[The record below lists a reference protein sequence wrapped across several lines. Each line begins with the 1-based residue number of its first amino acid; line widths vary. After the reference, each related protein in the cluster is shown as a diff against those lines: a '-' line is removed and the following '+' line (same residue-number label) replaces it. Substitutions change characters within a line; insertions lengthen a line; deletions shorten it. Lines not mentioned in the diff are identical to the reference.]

1 MNASCPVF
9 DSYLYLIPVFN
20 SGTLWVGFLI
30 FLRFVAAAGGT
41 APHTHVKMFTAGLQ
55 RALHQIQGSIAR
67 ARFGCD
73 CNNCDDSL
81 PVAIAM
87 ARQRAEAAAE
97 AAASTEA
104 EPQPVLCEEAHPDE
118 DGDVP

>member
-1 MNASCPVF
+1 
-9 DSYLYLIPVFN
+9 
-20 SGTLWVGFLI
+20 
-30 FLRFVAAAGGT
+30 
-41 APHTHVKMFTAGLQ
+41 MFTAGLQ
-55 RALHQIQGSIAR
+55 RALHQIQGSISR

-73 CNNCDDSL
+73 CNHCDDSL

-97 AAASTEA
+97 AAAGTEA

>member
-1 MNASCPVF
+1 MGWNVIFFLSSASF
-9 DSYLYLIPVFN
+9 
-20 SGTLWVGFLI
+20 VGSILP
-30 FLRFVAAAGGT
+30 LRQQRGT

-55 RALHQIQGSIAR
+55 RALHQIQGSITR

>member
-1 MNASCPVF
+1 MQVCPTRTVE
-9 DSYLYLIPVFN
+9 
-20 SGTLWVGFLI
+20 
-30 FLRFVAAAGGT
+30 
-41 APHTHVKMFTAGLQ
+41 MFTAGLQ
-55 RALHQIQGSIAR
+55 RALHQIQGSISR

-97 AAASTEA
+97 AAAGTEA

>member
-1 MNASCPVF
+1 MKASCPVF
-9 DSYLYLIPVFN
+9 N
-20 SGTLWVGFLI
+20 SGRVCVGFLY
-30 FLRFVAAAGGT
+30 FRASFVAGT

-55 RALHQIQGSIAR
+55 RALHQIQGSISR

-97 AAASTEA
+97 AAARIEA